1 VSFYRGYRARK
12 ELSSLKP
19 MPPESLATPS
29 KAQTPP
35 WSNQNILEIE
45 KELKWRQLQNE
56 KRKEVILSAVVKV
69 LRVLAALR
77 ISRGT

>member
-1 VSFYRGYRARK
+1 MSFNSWYQGYKAGK
-12 ELSSLKP
+12 ALNTLKP
-19 MPPESLATPS
+19 MPPESLAAPS

-56 KRKEVILSAVVKV
+56 KRKEVILSAAV
-69 LRVLAALR
+69 RVLTTLR